1 MAIFMNHH
9 SVVFCFLFFSKSIKN
24 AWPTK
29 KLDLDLLIV
38 D

>member
-9 SVVFCFLFFSKSIKN
+9 SVVFLFFSKSIKN

-29 KLDLDLLIV
+29 KLDLNLLIM

>member
-9 SVVFCFLFFSKSIKN
+9 SVAFLFLFFSKSIKN
-24 AWPTK
+24 AWTTK
-29 KLDLDLLIV
+29 KLDLDLLIM

>member
-9 SVVFCFLFFSKSIKN
+9 SVVFYFSLKALKYL
-24 AWPTK
+24 AYK
-29 KLDLDLLIV
+29 KLDLDLLIM

>member
-9 SVVFCFLFFSKSIKN
+9 SVVFYFLFFSKSIKN
-24 AWPTK
+24 AWSTK
-29 KLDLDLLIV
+29 KLDLNLLIM